1 MLVKSET
8 GGSGG
13 LVRVRADS
21 CAQLARR
28 RGRGTRHWATVW
40 AGQTA
45 VEGGWGVG
53 QRRGRGGVLS
63 VWDTHIIF
71 ISIRRTQSSPN
82 CILCFRVVKVVG
94 DGGEELAWCL

>member
-53 QRRGRGGVLS
+53 QRRGGFSLSGIHTLSLFPSAIPSQVLIAFCVS
-63 VWDTHIIF
+63 VWLKLWGTEGK
-71 ISIRRTQSSPN
+71 N
-82 CILCFRVVKVVG
+82 
-94 DGGEELAWCL
+94 